1 MGLSIEQMRAG
12 GGSRRGTDA
21 LELCLAQHL
30 VARVKALQFE
40 RQTVAVQIA
49 RTADGDV
56 PSSLKMGQGAQPAR
70 VSEID
75 AELETLYDEMREHT
89 GVLTLE
95 AEPTG
100 EWIRWRDAH
109 PARKDGEDANGR
121 PVLSPIDQTVTW
133 GWCDSSALLD
143 RLGKYA
149 VAWNGEPLKPGE
161 WDWIVDNAV
170 PGDLKEACQR
180 VVALHENVGERAP
193 K

>member
-40 RQTVAVQIA
+40 RQSVAVQSA
-49 RTADGDV
+49 RFDGEPDPNQKLGGV
-56 PSSLKMGQGAQPAR
+56 PSRLG
-70 VSEID
+70 EID
-75 AELETLYDEMREHT
+75 AELE
-89 GVLTLE
+89 
-95 AEPTG
+95 
-100 EWIRWRDAH
+100 
-109 PARKDGEDANGR
+109 GEDANGR

>member
-1 MGLSIEQMRAG
+1 MGLSIAEMRAG

-40 RQTVAVQIA
+40 RQSVAVQSA
-49 RTADGDV
+49 RSEGEPDSTTKLGGV
-56 PSSLKMGQGAQPAR
+56 PSRLG
-70 VSEID
+70 EID
-75 AELETLYDEMREHT
+75 TELEALYDEMREHT

-109 PARKDGEDANGR
+109 PARKDGEDQNGR
-121 PVLSPIDQTVTW
+121 PILSPIDQTVTW

-149 VAWNGEPLKPGE
+149 VAWNGEPLKAGE

>member
-1 MGLSIEQMRAG
+1 MSLSIEQMRSG
-12 GGSRRGTDA
+12 GGNRRGTDA

-40 RQTVAVQIA
+40 RAALVVEIE
-49 RTADGDV
+49 RTEDGEK
-56 PSSLKMGQGAQPAR
+56 PSSLKLGQGANPPR
-70 VSEID
+70 VEEID
-75 AELETLYDEMREHT
+75 AELGSLYDEMREHT

-95 AEPTG
+95 AEPSG

-109 PARKDGEDANGR
+109 PARQNGEDAQGR
-121 PVLSPIDQTVTW
+121 PLINPIDQTVTW
-133 GWCDSSALLD
+133 GWCDSSALLS
-143 RLGKYA
+143 RLGDFA
-149 VAWNGEPLKPGE
+149 AEWNGEPLKPGE